1 MTIKLDRTNY
11 PLWQA
16 QMLTLLRSRNLVSF
30 VDGISKCPPAFLK
43 DAEGNLTNT
52 INPEY
57 DAWIQQDA
65 MVMSWINY
73 SVHPTMLA
81 ALIRKTS
88 SHSSWTTLRDR
99 YASQSTGHLLQLR
112 SELMNTFRGDY
123 TISEFL
129 DKINCLVDTLSLF
142 GAPVSE
148 LDLVAII
155 LNHVGPA
162 YNSTITSA
170 QARDEAIPYNVLEAL
185 LLGAER
191 R

>member
-1 MTIKLDRTNY
+1 
-11 PLWQA
+11 
-16 QMLTLLRSRNLVSF
+16 
-30 VDGISKCPPAFLK
+30 
-43 DAEGNLTNT
+43 
-52 INPEY
+52 
-57 DAWIQQDA
+57 
-65 MVMSWINY
+65 MSWINY
-73 SVHPTMLA
+73 FVHPTMLA

-112 SELMNTFRGDY
+112 SELMNTFRGDS

-155 LNHVGPA
+155 LNHVGSA
-162 YNSTITSA
+162 YKSTITSA